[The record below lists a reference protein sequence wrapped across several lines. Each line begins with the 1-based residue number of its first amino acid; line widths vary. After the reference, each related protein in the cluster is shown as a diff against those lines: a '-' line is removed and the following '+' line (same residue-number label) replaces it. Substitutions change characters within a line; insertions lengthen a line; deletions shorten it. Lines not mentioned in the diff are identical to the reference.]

1 MNPLLRAAYLTRGRE
16 AGKVSLML
24 PWVGLED
31 QQYVLPEGCRYET
44 REGQEAYI
52 RDWLRGSG
60 MAEEA
65 ELLDI
70 AWYDARYHQVAGCIF
85 PMGDITRLIPD
96 GEADVCIMEEPEH
109 LNWFR
114 ATGVNWSKKF
124 THVVGVIHTNYVHY
138 TMADTNHW
146 ASGRVKAPF
155 ARAFNKVMARA
166 YCDKV
171 IKLSATLQKFA
182 EEKETVTNVHG
193 VRENFLI
200 VGDERAELTA
210 KGEPFP
216 EGNRCVCL
224 CFRCFFWGGYTAV
237 CVILCGS
244 VCVFC
249 GCVLE
254 AVHVLLVLGVFWC
267 FFMFFFCVFCV
278 CWVFFFCVFGVC
290 GCVLGVFVTRFSS
303 WGTRGWS
310 RRRGWSPCG
319 RRVFWAC
326 FWACLVPLCCRFCI
340 CVFMLFISLACVCV
354 HMRCVSRLYV
364 RVCVDV
370 FVRLCLLTCILVR
383 VCVLGDT

>member
-1 MNPLLRAAYLTRGRE
+1 MTGTSVNPLLRAAYLTRGRE
-16 AGKVSLML
+16 PGKVSLMI

-31 QQYVLPEGCRYET
+31 QKHVLPEGCRYEA
-44 REGQEAYI
+44 REEQELYI
-52 RDWLRGSG
+52 RDWLRASG
-60 MAEEA
+60 MAKEA
-65 ELLDI
+65 DDLDI
-70 AWYDARYHQVAGCIF
+70 AWYEARYHQVAGCIF

-200 VGDERAELTA
+200 VGDERAEA
-210 KGEPFP
+210 AARGEPFP
-216 EGNRCVCL
+216 EGDRCACGCL
-224 CFRCFFWGGYTAV
+224 CVGLSVGLCWFRGR
-237 CVILCGS
+237 
-244 VCVFC
+244 
-249 GCVLE
+249 
-254 AVHVLLVLGVFWC
+254 
-267 FFMFFFCVFCV
+267 
-278 CWVFFFCVFGVC
+278 FG
-290 GCVLGVFVTRFSS
+290 
-303 WGTRGWS
+303 
-310 RRRGWSPCG
+310 
-319 RRVFWAC
+319 
-326 FWACLVPLCCRFCI
+326 
-340 CVFMLFISLACVCV
+340 CVCV
-354 HMRCVSRLYV
+354 SWSVLCIVCLVCARCLYV
-364 RVCVDV
+364 RVR
-370 FVRLCLLTCILVR
+370 VRRACEC
-383 VCVLGDT
+383 VCVTCSWMFWCVPGMWYVSVYCERVSR